1 MNIIRQN
8 ITVNIIV
15 SDSETDVCVLSSIL
29 HAVDLGY
36 CIAIG
41 RDCVCSAFDESHDAM
56 LGLYD
61 WRFGVQW
68 RPRPGRAES
77 PLPAPD
83 A

>member
-36 CIAIG
+36 RIAIG
-41 RDCVCSAFDESHDAM
+41 RDCVCSASDESHDAM
-56 LGLYD
+56 LGLYN
-61 WRFGVQW
+61 
-68 RPRPGRAES
+68 
-77 PLPAPD
+77 
-83 A
+83 